1 MLSNDICMEADVIF
15 IEATAEQYNK
25 EHCHHIYLKKDA
37 QQFQHLSLDAF
48 CTDEESS
55 SFQELM
61 IDVDSGFESEVI
73 NNSLLKLLPLA
84 LSTLSD
90 LGREAILL
98 KYFIYPTAV
107 GIDCG
112 TLKMISSVP
121 FPY

>member
-1 MLSNDICMEADVIF
+1 
-15 IEATAEQYNK
+15 
-25 EHCHHIYLKKDA
+25 
-37 QQFQHLSLDAF
+37 
-48 CTDEESS
+48 
-55 SFQELM
+55 M

-73 NNSLLKLLPLA
+73 NNSLLKLLPL
-84 LSTLSD
+84 TLSD